1 MLFKKRPYHQWT
13 SYTNKGIYTNF
24 ILNYKL
30 HNYCLGPLLIRKFSC
45 GYSIAKFMC
54 VCNFFKNRKLLRY
67 ALKKKIFQSYFQLIV
82 QKITLNPWMILLEN
96 HEIYKMIINANWVQY
111 ENSLKIYKLGNISLP
126 KGSFASTYF
135 NFRVTKYFIMWEQIW
150 VAFCFL

>member
-1 MLFKKRPYHQWT
+1 
-13 SYTNKGIYTNF
+13 
-24 ILNYKL
+24 
-30 HNYCLGPLLIRKFSC
+30 
-45 GYSIAKFMC
+45 MC

-111 ENSLKIYKLGNISLP
+111 ENNLKIYKLGNISLP

-135 NFRVTKYFIMWEQIW
+135 NFRVTKYFIM
-150 VAFCFL
+150 